1 MRHTPHSTGTG
12 QLVEA
17 ILATAAAVGDRQR
30 AAQVIEPLLQELR
43 HKLRTSSLPGPGFI
57 TTYAPPPVGNGET
70 VASTLHRFSF
80 GLNAVA
86 LARAQSVGA
95 TIDQTIAGTV
105 DDVRRAAL
113 SRCRS

>member
-17 ILATAAAVGDRQR
+17 ILATAAAVGDRKR

-57 TTYAPPPVGNGET
+57 TTYAPPPVG
-70 VASTLHRFSF
+70 
-80 GLNAVA
+80 
-86 LARAQSVGA
+86 
-95 TIDQTIAGTV
+95 TV